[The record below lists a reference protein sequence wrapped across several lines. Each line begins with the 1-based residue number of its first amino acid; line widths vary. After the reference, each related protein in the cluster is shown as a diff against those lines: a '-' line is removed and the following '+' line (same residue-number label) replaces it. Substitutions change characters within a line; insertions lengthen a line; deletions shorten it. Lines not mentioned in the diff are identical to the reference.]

1 MWNMHTDV
9 KVEKVNEIKD
19 SNVEHQSFAS
29 RNCVQEVD
37 GYFLF

>member
-9 KVEKVNEIKD
+9 KAEKVNENKD
-19 SNVEHQSFAS
+19 SNEEHQSFDS

>member
-1 MWNMHTDV
+1 MWNMYTDV
-9 KVEKVNEIKD
+9 KVEKVNENKD
-19 SNVEHQSFAS
+19 SNEERQSFDS